1 LRRKNIAACSSSYT
15 VRKEEESFQII
26 FLLRNK
32 LKHANYYIF
41 LEEIL
46 GKVTEMRKKWNP
58 PSWNTSQTFQLA
70 EISSEKVK
78 IG

>member
-1 LRRKNIAACSSSYT
+1 LRRKNIAACSSYIT
-15 VRKEEESFQII
+15 VRKEEEKFPNL

-46 GKVTEMRKKWNP
+46 GKVTERRKKWNP
-58 PSWNTSQTFQLA
+58 SMEYIPN
-70 EISSEKVK
+70 VPV
-78 IG
+78 G